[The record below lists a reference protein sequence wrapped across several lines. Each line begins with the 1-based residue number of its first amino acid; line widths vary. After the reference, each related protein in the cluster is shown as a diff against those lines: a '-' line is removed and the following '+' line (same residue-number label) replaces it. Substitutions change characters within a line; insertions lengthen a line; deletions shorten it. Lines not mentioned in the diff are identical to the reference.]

1 MHDASLQL
9 SPATTQELLDMAR
22 DYLFHYHE
30 AFTEPIVARAQ
41 GATLWDRD
49 GREYLDF
56 SSGQMCATIGH
67 NHPRIVQALQ
77 RSGERVLHLNSHLIS
92 EEVVLLAKKLAGLL
106 PEPLKRTIL
115 LSTGGESTEVA
126 LKIAKM
132 YTGKWEVVGIAR
144 GYHGHTGGAL
154 AVSFLSRRRGFG
166 PAQPGVY
173 AIPAPYCYRCP
184 LGLTFPSC
192 QYACVDAGFEMLDAQ
207 SMGSLAALI
216 AEPILSGGGIIE
228 PPPGYFQ
235 EVQRRCQ
242 EREMLFISDE
252 AQTGLGR
259 LGAMFAF
266 EQDGVVPDILAL
278 SKTLGAGIPLS
289 ATVTSRAIEE
299 VVVQRGFG
307 FLSSHMSEPLPAA
320 VGLAVLEV
328 LETEELVRAAQ
339 VKGEYLKSRLL
350 ELQERHAIIGDV
362 RGRGLLLGIEFVK
375 ERHTRVPAEAE
386 ALAITQ
392 RCLDKGLVV
401 QVASHK
407 GVHTVWRIAPPLT
420 ITPEELDRGVAIMDE
435 AITEVTGGV
444 LHT

>member
-1 MHDASLQL
+1 
-9 SPATTQELLDMAR
+9 
-22 DYLFHYHE
+22 
-30 AFTEPIVARAQ
+30 
-41 GATLWDRD
+41 
-49 GREYLDF
+49 
-56 SSGQMCATIGH
+56 
-67 NHPRIVQALQ
+67 
-77 RSGERVLHLNSHLIS
+77 
-92 EEVVLLAKKLAGLL
+92 
-106 PEPLKRTIL
+106 
-115 LSTGGESTEVA
+115 
-126 LKIAKM
+126 
-132 YTGKWEVVGIAR
+132 
-144 GYHGHTGGAL
+144 
-154 AVSFLSRRRGFG
+154 
-166 PAQPGVY
+166 
-173 AIPAPYCYRCP
+173 
-184 LGLTFPSC
+184 
-192 QYACVDAGFEMLDAQ
+192 
-207 SMGSLAALI
+207 
-216 AEPILSGGGIIE
+216 
-228 PPPGYFQ
+228 
-235 EVQRRCQ
+235 
-242 EREMLFISDE
+242 MLFISDE

-299 VVVQRGFG
+299 VVVQHGFG

-375 ERHTRVPAEAE
+375 ERHTRAPAEAE

-392 RCLDKGLVV
+392 RCLDKGLVI

-420 ITPEELDRGVAIMDE
+420 VTPEELDRGVAIMDE
-435 AITEVTGGV
+435 AMTEVAGRV
-444 LHT
+444 SHT

>member
-1 MHDASLQL
+1 
-9 SPATTQELLDMAR
+9 
-22 DYLFHYHE
+22 
-30 AFTEPIVARAQ
+30 
-41 GATLWDRD
+41 
-49 GREYLDF
+49 
-56 SSGQMCATIGH
+56 
-67 NHPRIVQALQ
+67 
-77 RSGERVLHLNSHLIS
+77 
-92 EEVVLLAKKLAGLL
+92 
-106 PEPLKRTIL
+106 
-115 LSTGGESTEVA
+115 
-126 LKIAKM
+126 
-132 YTGKWEVVGIAR
+132 
-144 GYHGHTGGAL
+144 
-154 AVSFLSRRRGFG
+154 
-166 PAQPGVY
+166 
-173 AIPAPYCYRCP
+173 
-184 LGLTFPSC
+184 
-192 QYACVDAGFEMLDAQ
+192 MLDAQ
-207 SMGSLAALI
+207 SVGSLAALI

-235 EVQRRCQ
+235 AVQHRCR
-242 EREMLFISDE
+242 ERDMLFISDE

-339 VKGEYLKSRLL
+339 AKGEHLKSRLL
-350 ELQERHAIIGDV
+350 ELQERHAIVGDV
-362 RGRGLLLGIEFVK
+362 RGRGLLLGIEFVQ
-375 ERHTRVPAEAE
+375 ERHHKAPAEAE

-420 ITPEELDRGVAIMDE
+420 ITQEELDRGVDIMDE
-435 AITEVTGGV
+435 AITEVAGR
-444 LHT
+444 